1 MKGYFI
7 YISAKRRGGTA
18 TLKENRPINIL
29 LIDDS
34 ELDLM
39 IMYDTFRFT
48 HQNYVITPFS
58 NHTDAI
64 EYLKKDEIAIPD
76 IIIIDAKTLH
86 MCKDSFLNFIDLDIR
101 LSRIPIVILT
111 SVEDEEICFSGLK
124 LPNDSFIEKP
134 FSLADQTEFS
144 NRIEEFWLSRNLFKN
159 RLN

>member
-7 YISAKRRGGTA
+7 YISAKNEEGA
-18 TLKENRPINIL
+18 VTLKENKSINII

-39 IMYDTFRFT
+39 IMYDAFRFT
-48 HQNYVITPFS
+48 HQNYIIMPFN

-64 EYLKKDEIAIPD
+64 EYLKKEEIAIPD

-86 MCKDSFLNFIDLDIR
+86 MCKDSFLSFIDLDRR
-101 LSRIPIVILT
+101 LNRIPIVILT

-124 LPNDSFIEKP
+124 LPNESFIEKP
-134 FSLADQTEFS
+134 FSITDQTEFS